1 MGPVR
6 RLGER
11 SRDQRAGQAMGALRE
26 VFYSTFEKPL
36 DAKRRLVVP
45 QEFRALAAGPFDG
58 VFCFPS
64 VEADC
69 IEGGGKA
76 LFERNEALIN
86 EFEVG
91 DPLRYSLEFTLR
103 GGMARLAFDTAG
115 RVTLPEHLC
124 DMFGL
129 SDWVVVVGLGE
140 RFQIWGREA
149 FHAARAAHGAN
160 AREGLAAS
168 RAEQRRARLGAGL

>member
-1 MGPVR
+1 V
-6 RLGER
+6 
-11 SRDQRAGQAMGALRE
+11 GAWGG

-36 DAKRRLVVP
+36 DAKRRIVVP
-45 QEFRALAAGPFDG
+45 QEFRALSAGPFDG
-58 VFCFPS
+58 VICFPS
-64 VEADC
+64 VEANC
-69 IEGGGKA
+69 IEAGGKA
-76 LFERNEALIN
+76 LFDRNEALIN

-103 GGMARLAFDTAG
+103 GGMAQLAFDTAG

-124 DMFGL
+124 DQFGL
-129 SDWVVVVGLGE
+129 TDWVVLIGLGE

-149 FHAARAAHGAN
+149 FHAARTAHGAG

-168 RAEQRRARLGAGL
+168 RAENRRARLGAGA

>member
-1 MGPVR
+1 V
-6 RLGER
+6 
-11 SRDQRAGQAMGALRE
+11 GAWGE

-36 DAKRRLVVP
+36 DAKRRIVVP

-58 VFCFPS
+58 IFCFPS

-103 GGMARLAFDTAG
+103 GGMAQLAFDTAG

-124 DMFGL
+124 EMFGL
-129 SDWVVVVGLGE
+129 SDWVVIIGLGE
-140 RFQIWGREA
+140 RFQIWGRDA
-149 FHAARAAHGAN
+149 FHAARVAHGAG
-160 AREGLAAS
+160 AREGLASS
-168 RAEQRRARLGAGL
+168 RAEQRRARLGAGA

>member
-1 MGPVR
+1 
-6 RLGER
+6 
-11 SRDQRAGQAMGALRE
+11 

-36 DAKRRLVVP
+36 DAKRRIVVP
-45 QEFRALAAGPFDG
+45 QEFRAFATGPFDG
-58 VFCFPS
+58 IFCFPS

-69 IEGGGKA
+69 IEAGGKA

-103 GGMARLAFDTAG
+103 GGMAQLAFDNAG

-124 DMFGL
+124 ERFGL
-129 SDWVVVVGLGE
+129 NDFVVIIGLGE
-140 RFQIWGREA
+140 RFQIWGRDA
-149 FHAARAAHGAN
+149 FHAARENHGAG
-160 AREGLAAS
+160 AREGLVAS
-168 RAEQRRARLGAGL
+168 RAEKRRAKLGVTA